1 MLTSCLAEAELRLVV
16 LGRAGAGK
24 TSAVSTILG
33 LEQDGAALSHEECSK
48 HTGQTAGRQ
57 VTVVSSSDWFGS
69 SCIPENRKRQL
80 CSLLAL
86 SSPGPHAFLLCV
98 PLNQPAD
105 GEAKALD
112 VLEQLLGTAVIQ
124 NNTVVLFTHTEE
136 LDQEETLEDYLVT
149 WRKDLTELVRRC
161 GDRYHTLETKGKAD
175 TKEAIREL
183 LDKVD
188 QAVRE
193 SGTEQ
198 FSCQLY
204 QDVEEQ
210 IQKRQDELLKQR
222 QADGLDTDTEDLR
235 REAERSVDDL
245 DLNLDALFPCSSVPA
260 TPARSFLWGLWE
272 MLGGWLWR
280 LPKLVRREAL
290 LGALVGLFV
299 GGPVGGAVG
308 ATVGSVATE
317 VGRRKTQK
325 TK

>member
-1 MLTSCLAEAELRLVV
+1 MSAPSQSELRVVV
-16 LGRAGAGK
+16 LGRVG
-24 TSAVSTILG
+24 SCILG
-33 LEQDGAALSHEECSK
+33 LQESAAVRQECSV
-48 HTGQTAGRQ
+48 HRVQAADRQ
-57 VTVVSSSDWFGS
+57 VTVVSSADWFVSG
-69 SCIPENRKRQL
+69 CVPEDRRRQL
-80 CSLLAL
+80 SSLLAL

-112 VLEQLLGTAVIQ
+112 VLEKLLGPAVVKSTI
-124 NNTVVLFTHTEE
+124 VLFTHTEE
-136 LDQEETLEDYLVT
+136 LDQEESLEDYLLT
-149 WRKDLTELVRRC
+149 WRKDLTELVKRC
-161 GDRYHTLETKGKAD
+161 EDHYHTLETGLGRAESE
-175 TKEAIREL
+175 EAVREL

-188 QAVRE
+188 QAVVE
-193 SGTEQ
+193 SGVDH

-204 QDVEEQ
+204 RDTEEKILERQEEILRQRAEEGLDCGAVEEV
-210 IQKRQDELLKQR
+210 RQ
-222 QADGLDTDTEDLR
+222 
-235 REAERSVDDL
+235 EAERTT
-245 DLNLDALFPCSSVPA
+245 DLNLDLEALFPCNAPVS
-260 TPARSFLWGLWE
+260 PARSFWSGLWAT
-272 MLGGWLWR
+272 LSAWLWR